1 MKTLTTFFKKNFFRK
16 IFGKIGKTR
25 DIWLKLGI
33 VSVGLFSSTIAFADD
48 PSIGGNDFGAVAQKL
63 QGEATSIKTM
73 LWTGAQVVGI
83 VIAIMG
89 IVSWMKAAKGHS
101 GHSHAKGIVLVV
113 IGACCFFLSMLMGGA
128 ATSIFGS

>member
-1 MKTLTTFFKKNFFRK
+1 MRTLMTFFGK
-16 IFGKIGKTR
+16 ILGKIGKTR

-33 VSVGLFSSTIAFADD
+33 VSVGLFSSMFSSTIAFADD

-89 IVSWMKAAKGHS
+89 IVSWMKAAKGH
-101 GHSHAKGIVLVV
+101 
-113 IGACCFFLSMLMGGA
+113 
-128 ATSIFGS
+128 